1 MFCAHCGVQVMPDQ
15 IFCSKC
21 GQRLAHAPASGR
33 TAEPVMQAQ
42 SSMGASAPRPSAGV
56 AESSRMARNLSSLG
70 AVWIIYS
77 ALRLIPGLGLFALGH
92 MRFPWMMSPFPFSRH
107 FFAGPFLGV
116 LGLFVSCF
124 AIAGIIAGWGL
135 MAHQPWARVLALIL
149 GFITVIHFPI
159 GTALAIYTFWVLM
172 SGNAE
177 AEYQRLAQAH

>member
-21 GQRLAHAPASGR
+21 GQRLVHASVSEQSALPVMHPQSSTSANAPA
-33 TAEPVMQAQ
+33 A
-42 SSMGASAPRPSAGV
+42 GAT
-56 AESSRMARNLSSLG
+56 ESSRMARNLSSLG
-70 AVWIIYS
+70 ILWIIYS
-77 ALRLIPGLGLFALGH
+77 ALRLIPGLGLFALGRMH
-92 MRFPWMMSPFPFSRH
+92 FPWVMSPFPFSGH
-107 FFAGPFLGV
+107 FLAGPFLGV
-116 LGLFVSCF
+116 LGLFVSGF

-135 MAHQPWARVLALIL
+135 MAHQPWARVLAIIL

-159 GTALAIYTFWVLM
+159 GSALAVYTFWVLM